1 MKTVEYLLTHTDE
14 LLQKKPFLRGS
25 ESYEVNDVND
35 GEISTTTNT
44 FRVSAPRTEKR
55 VVSQERFLKELDP
68 ECHEVMFDT
77 NLPSICV
84 KLRSGNFHELK
95 FKRMGLPYQVRIKEK
110 KVLCLCGNKTIH
122 TGQIH
127 PTQTRRTST

>member
-25 ESYEVNDVND
+25 ESYEVNDTYD
-35 GEISTTTNT
+35 GETSTTTNT

-84 KLRSGNFHELK
+84 KLQSGSFVELK
-95 FKRMGLPYQVRIKEK
+95 FK
-110 KVLCLCGNKTIH
+110 
-122 TGQIH
+122 
-127 PTQTRRTST
+127 